1 MAEAKKAYVCRECGY
16 DAPKWLGKCP
26 SCGAWNT
33 FDELVVAKKSSSVA
47 AAVTSSAV
55 PKAKPQRVQDIKT
68 GETKRIDV
76 GQSEVNRVLGGGLV
90 PGSVILVGGEP
101 GIGKST
107 LALQLALAEN
117 SLRTLYVSGEES
129 AEQIKMRAER
139 LGIHNEECVVY
150 TETLLENIVAQ
161 CEAIKPDMIV
171 IDSIQTIYTDLVDA
185 SAGSVSQIRECAS
198 TLLKYAKGSG
208 TPIFI
213 IGHITKEGTIAGPK
227 ILEHIVDVVLQF
239 EGDGN
244 NTYRILRGIKNRFG
258 ATFEIG
264 VFEMLENGLR
274 SVENPS
280 EVLLSHY
287 DEPLSG
293 IAVGATVDGIRPY
306 LLEVQALVGT
316 AAYGTPQRNATGYD
330 SRRMNM
336 LLAILEKRVGLK
348 MFQKDVFLN
357 FAGGFKVSDTGLDL
371 AVVAAVLSSYFD
383 RPINEGLA
391 LAGEIGLSGE
401 VRPAPRTEQRI
412 SEAARLGFK
421 KIVVSGY
428 AALPNKKIKGIEV
441 VRINTVSELA
451 KHLFAGNYQD

>member
-26 SCGAWNT
+26 SCGEWNT
-33 FDELVVAKKSSSVA
+33 FDELVVAKKGSSVA

-55 PKAKPQRVQDIKT
+55 PKAKPQRVRDIELGT
-68 GETKRIDV
+68 TKRIDV

-90 PGSVILVGGEP
+90 PGSIILVGGEP

-107 LALQLALAEN
+107 LALQLALADN
-117 SLRTLYVSGEES
+117 GLRTLYVSGEES

-139 LGIHNEECVVY
+139 LGVYNEECIIY
-150 TETLLENIVAQ
+150 TETLLENIIAQ
-161 CEAIKPDMIV
+161 CEAIKPDMV
-171 IDSIQTIYTDLVDA
+171 VVDSIQTIYTDLVDA

-208 TPIFI
+208 TPVFI

-264 VFEMLENGLR
+264 VFEMLEKGLR

-293 IAVGATVDGIRPY
+293 IAVAATVDGIRPY
-306 LLEVQALVGT
+306 LLEVQALVSQ

-383 RPINEGLA
+383 RPINDGIA

-421 KIVVSGY
+421 KIIVSGY
-428 AALPNKKIKGIEV
+428 ASLPTKKIKGIEV
-441 VRINTVSELA
+441 ARINTVGELA
-451 KHLFAGNYQD
+451 RHLFSGQVTE